1 MKRERS
7 KRFNFITCELP
18 KKMNVQVN
26 ENELLKVRLFETLE
40 YWLSV
45 LFFIKN

>member
-1 MKRERS
+1 MKMKRERS

-18 KKMNVQVN
+18 KKMNVQVVN
-26 ENELLKVRLFETLE
+26 ENELLKTLE
-40 YWLSV
+40 YGLSV